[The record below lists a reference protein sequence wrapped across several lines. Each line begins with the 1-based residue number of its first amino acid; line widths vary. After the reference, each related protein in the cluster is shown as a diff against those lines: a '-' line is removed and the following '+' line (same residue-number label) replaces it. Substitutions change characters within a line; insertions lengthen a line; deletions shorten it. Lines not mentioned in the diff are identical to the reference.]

1 MPGFGSSG
9 PYRDWL
15 AFGPLIEAM
24 SGLTHDM
31 AYADGGPTRSGVA
44 WPDPVTAIHSA
55 AATVA
60 ALLDREADPRRRGT
74 SVEVPMLEAMICF
87 YGEELLAAQG
97 RGGVAPRRGSRH
109 AERAPQGCYR
119 CAGEDRWIAISVTGD
134 EEWRALCEE
143 AGLGA
148 GPGAAVVRRA
158 RSAGTTRSIARSRRS
173 RRVRT
178 PTR

>member
-1 MPGFGSSG
+1 MVIDNFSPRVMGKLGLDPESLHRINPRLVCVSMPGFGSSG

-60 ALLDREADPRRRGT
+60 ALLDREADPARRGA
-74 SVEVPMLEAMICF
+74 SVEVPMLEAMVCF

-97 RGGVAPRRGSRH
+97 RGARRAAPRQPPRRARAAGLLSMRRRGSLDRDQRH
-109 AERAPQGCYR
+109 QR
-119 CAGEDRWIAISVTGD
+119 
-134 EEWRALCEE
+134 
-143 AGLGA
+143 
-148 GPGAAVVRRA
+148 
-158 RSAGTTRSIARSRRS
+158 
-173 RRVRT
+173 RRVARVV
-178 PTR
+178 